1 MNTTEFLTIS
11 TAIVPDRPAM
21 IFEGRRISF
30 EELQSRVNRLAN
42 ALADLGIGAGDR
54 VAMLQVNCNQYIEA
68 YFATAKL
75 DAVFVPINY
84 RTRED
89 ELTHMLNDAAPKAI
103 FVGARY
109 VNLVKHCAENVESV
123 QQFIT
128 LEDDVEG
135 WHSYDAL
142 IENAEDFE
150 RFPEGDDDDLTMIL
164 FTSGT
169 TSFPKGVMLS
179 HDSFSS
185 YILSTVTPADPFEED
200 TNILT
205 VPLYHIAG
213 VQSVMAAIFGGR
225 TLLIQRQF
233 EAKEWM
239 ELVEQEQATRAMM
252 VPTMLKMLM
261 DHPEFHEHD
270 LSSLEVITYGAAPM
284 PVPVIRQAIKEFPGT
299 YFINAFGQTE
309 TAATI
314 TMLPPE
320 DHVLEGDEEEIERKL
335 KHLGSIGKPLDDVEV
350 AIFDEDGHPVTLGE
364 TGEIAAR
371 GARLMKGYW
380 NQEDATTETIRGGWL
395 FTGDLGY
402 QDEDGYIYLAGR
414 AKDFIKRGGEMV
426 SPEEVEQVIQSHEAV
441 EEAAIIGVPD
451 LDWGERVR
459 ALVVLRNGAQ
469 ASEDDISEYCR
480 QRLASFKK
488 PESVVFCE
496 ELPRNQMG
504 KVLKRILK
512 EEYSYPVVVE

>member
-1 MNTTEFLTIS
+1 M
-11 TAIVPDRPAM
+11 
-21 IFEGRRISF
+21 
-30 EELQSRVNRLAN
+30 NRLAN

-239 ELVEQEQATRAMM
+239 ELVEQEHATRAMM

>member
-11 TAIVPDRPAM
+11 AAIVPDRVSM
-21 IFEGRRISF
+21 IFEGKRITF
-30 EELQSRVNRLAN
+30 EEMQSRVNRLAN
-42 ALADLGIGAGDR
+42 ALADLGVGAGDR

-68 YFATAKL
+68 YFAAAKL

-84 RTRED
+84 RTRAD
-89 ELTHMLNDAAPKAI
+89 ELTHMLNDAGPKAI

-109 VNLVKHCAENVESV
+109 VSLVRECAANVESV
-123 QQFIT
+123 QEFIT

-135 WHSYDAL
+135 WHAYDKM
-142 IENAEDFE
+142 IEGAEDFE

-225 TLLIQRQF
+225 TLVIQRQF
-233 EAKEWM
+233 EAKQWM
-239 ELVEQEQATRAMM
+239 ELVEQEHATRAMM

-320 DHVLEGDEEEIERKL
+320 DHVLEGDEETIERKL

-350 AIFDEDGHPVTLGE
+350 AIFDEDGHPVALNE

-380 NQEDATTETIRGGWL
+380 NQQDATTETIRGGWL

-414 AKDFIKRGGEMV
+414 ARDFIKRGGEMV
-426 SPEEVEQVIQSHEAV
+426 SPEEVEQVIQSHDAV

-469 ASEDDISEYCR
+469 VSEDDISEYCR
-480 QRLASFKK
+480 VRLASFKK

>member
-11 TAIVPDRPAM
+11 AAIVPDRLAM
-21 IFEGRRISF
+21 IFEDRRISF
-30 EELQSRVNRLAN
+30 EALQARVNRLAN

-54 VAMLQVNCNQYIEA
+54 VAILEVNCNQYIEA
-68 YFATAKL
+68 YFAAAKL
-75 DAVFVPINY
+75 DAVFVPLNF
-84 RTRED
+84 RARAD
-89 ELTHMLNDAAPKAI
+89 EVRHMLNDASPKAI
-103 FVGARY
+103 FAGERY
-109 VNLVKHCAENVESV
+109 SSLVQECAESVESLRH
-123 QQFIT
+123 FIA
-128 LEDDVEG
+128 LEGDAEG
-135 WHSYDAL
+135 WHRYDTLLESAD
-142 IENAEDFE
+142 DFE
-150 RFPEGDDDDLTMIL
+150 RFPEGDGDDTTMIL

-169 TSFPKGVMLS
+169 TSFPKGVMLT

-185 YILSTVTPADPFEED
+185 YILSTVTPADPDEED

-205 VPLYHIAG
+205 VPLYHVAG

-233 EAKEWM
+233 EAKQWM
-239 ELVEQEQATRAMM
+239 ELVERERATRAMM

-261 DHPEFHEHD
+261 DHPEFHQHD
-270 LSSLEVITYGAAPM
+270 LSSLGVITYGAAPM
-284 PVPVIRQAIKEFPGT
+284 PVPVIRQAIQEFPGT

-320 DHVLEGDEEEIERKL
+320 DHVLEGDEETIERKL

-350 AIFDEDGHPVTLGE
+350 RIFDEDGEPVALGE

-380 NQEDATTETIRGGWL
+380 NQADATTETIRGGWL

-426 SPEEVEQVIQSHEAV
+426 SPEEVEQVLLSHDAV

-459 ALVVLRNGAQ
+459 AVVVLKGGTS
-469 ASEDDISEYCR
+469 ASEEDISEYCR

-488 PESVVFCE
+488 PESVVFCD